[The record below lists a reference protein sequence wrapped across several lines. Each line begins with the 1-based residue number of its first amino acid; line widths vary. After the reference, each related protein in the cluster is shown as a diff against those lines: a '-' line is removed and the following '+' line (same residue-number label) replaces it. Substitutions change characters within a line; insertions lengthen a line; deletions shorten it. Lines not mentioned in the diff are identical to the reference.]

1 MRRVIL
7 IKTGLIVLFIMLFL
21 LKPLLE
27 WTLLPQIMAGAALMV
42 FCISIRELKSLT
54 RNMIGLLLVASAV
67 LIGTDTGQL
76 DWSQAV
82 IANSGI
88 VALLMTAPMMGTILY
103 YAPYEKIIASLANQ
117 YIRANF
123 QFYALTIVLVTLLCP
138 VMNLASVPFAYQ
150 LLAPIAAQYRPAVFY
165 RALMLGFCANVFWA
179 PNLGSMAIVLQYV
192 PISWQELAPI
202 GLGFAM
208 LGLVV
213 AGLEGFHS
221 ISDRKESDAGLE
233 TFVETRHFVA
243 VDPQSFRYLMIL
255 VIQVVLNLVTLTAL
269 THCAGLN
276 ICVAVTA
283 VALAMPIL
291 SALALRKVEVYRQRL
306 KFYLAH
312 TLPGMSNEF
321 VLFLSIGFFGHALA
335 QSPSVKVVQE
345 TIAAIGD
352 NSPPVLVLIIIV
364 TIVGMSMTGIHPMI
378 TISALT
384 IALGNLERSLS
395 NVEFAIA
402 LLAGY
407 IL

>member
-1 MRRVIL
+1 
-7 IKTGLIVLFIMLFL
+7 
-21 LKPLLE
+21 
-27 WTLLPQIMAGAALMV
+27 
-42 FCISIRELKSLT
+42 
-54 RNMIGLLLVASAV
+54 MI
-67 LIGTDTGQL
+67 
-76 DWSQAV
+76 
-82 IANSGI
+82 
-88 VALLMTAPMMGTILY
+88 
-103 YAPYEKIIASLANQ
+103 
-117 YIRANF
+117 
-123 QFYALTIVLVTLLCP
+123 
-138 VMNLASVPFAYQ
+138 
-150 LLAPIAAQYRPAVFY
+150 
-165 RALMLGFCANVFWA
+165 
-179 PNLGSMAIVLQYV
+179 
-192 PISWQELAPI
+192 
-202 GLGFAM
+202 
-208 LGLVV
+208 
-213 AGLEGFHS
+213 
-221 ISDRKESDAGLE
+221 
-233 TFVETRHFVA
+233 
-243 VDPQSFRYLMIL
+243 
-255 VIQVVLNLVTLTAL
+255 LTAL

-276 ICVAVTA
+276 IYVAVTA

-407 IL
+407 ILYLCISPFSSLVMIMAGLSRQDVYSMGLQLNARYAVYLSVLVTAVFYVWKS